1 MHPRSEIDQ
10 ELVLRVAGGDPD
22 ALDEIY
28 GRYARSVYGLAY
40 RILGD
45 ASAAEDVV
53 QEVFLKLWRQP
64 SSYNAERGSLGVVAR
79 RLAPELQKHFLYD
92 IFGRRCVPQYAIS
105 ESVNGP
111 RVSPVDFVQR
121 IRVAACDTKH

>member
-1 MHPRSEIDQ
+1 MHPGSDADQ
-10 ELVLRVAGGDPD
+10 ALVLRVAQADPD

-53 QEVFLKLWRQP
+53 Q
-64 SSYNAERGSLGVVAR
+64 
-79 RLAPELQKHFLYD
+79 
-92 IFGRRCVPQYAIS
+92 
-105 ESVNGP
+105 
-111 RVSPVDFVQR
+111 
-121 IRVAACDTKH
+121 

>member
-53 QEVFLKLWRQP
+53 QDAFLALHRRWAWIRRRAT
-64 SSYNAERGSLGVVAR
+64 SS
-79 RLAPELQKHFLYD
+79 
-92 IFGRRCVPQYAIS
+92 GRTSGTSTR
-105 ESVNGP
+105 P
-111 RVSPVDFVQR
+111 RASP
-121 IRVAACDTKH
+121 CS